1 MASEAEYWAARR
13 RALLEQME
21 ADEARLQEKL
31 ARVYKRQVAELERD
45 IAAYYQKYGR
55 DNVIQYRRLME
66 DLSAS
71 DRRLLMARMEDFA
84 AKYPQYAHLLPVRA
98 SIYRLNQLEGIQT
111 AMRIQQLEV
120 GAIEQSEL
128 DGHFEKLAMQAA
140 NLAAEEMG
148 FGTSF
153 YNIDSEVVADTV
165 GEAWSKGES
174 YSEII
179 WDNREK
185 LASYLNDDFA
195 KMIARGTP
203 YAECAAAL
211 ADRFVNVSSNCIKRL
226 VFTEGTFLF
235 NEAQAR
241 VHEKDF
247 GYYAISCADP
257 RACEVCRGLQAEQKR
272 NPARFEDRAPGVNF
286 PPMHPW
292 CRCSYTVEVADWD
305 AWIDDYV
312 AARGGDAATPSYAD
326 QLIGNAKAHEKE
338 ATALLKSME
347 RDDLR
352 LEGLD
357 FRIKGKGSLERK
369 IATDAASAGIS
380 QKQSSSMISDVLR
393 YTYVMPEESFVA
405 DYMSIVA
412 ALNDK
417 GYNVPVVKNTLKSE
431 NVSYRGVNTKVQAPD
446 GYLFELQFHTQ
457 RSFHVKEKVNHPLYE
472 RARLPQ
478 TPRKERDE
486 LMRQMVEN
494 SNSIST
500 PPRIEE
506 VR

>member
-13 RALLEQME
+13 KSLLEQME

-45 IAAYYQKYGR
+45 IAAYYQKYGH

-71 DRRLLMARMEDFA
+71 DRRLLMERMEDFA

-120 GAIEQSEL
+120 GAIEQAEL
-128 DGHFEKLAMQAA
+128 DGHFKAMAMNAA

-148 FGTSF
+148 FGSSF
-153 YNIDSEVVADTV
+153 YSIDSEVVADTV

-185 LASYLNDDFA
+185 LAAYLNDDFA
-195 KMIARGTP
+195 KMVARGTP

-211 ADRFVNVSSNCIKRL
+211 ADRFANVSANCIKRL

-241 VHEKDF
+241 VHDKDF
-247 GYYAISCADP
+247 EYYAISCADS
-257 RACEVCRGLQAEQKR
+257 RACEVCRGLQAEQKA
-272 NPARFEDRAPGVNF
+272 NPARYKDRAPGVNF

-312 AARGGDAATPSYAD
+312 AKRGGDSVTASMAEKAMRSFGYVSTLAAYAMAPKPPQRLD
-326 QLIGNAKAHEKE
+326 NIGRRNPVELDKAEYARVMSAINTNFH
-338 ATALLKSME
+338 A
-347 RDDLR
+347 RY
-352 LEGLD
+352 EGLD
-357 FRIKGKGSLERK
+357 FGFVRVDGDDGAFEYMFEIDGFGE
-369 IATDAASAGIS
+369 
-380 QKQSSSMISDVLR
+380 
-393 YTYVMPEESFVA
+393 YT
-405 DYMSIVA
+405 IVA
-412 ALNDK
+412 RREI
-417 GYNVPVVKNTLKSE
+417 P
-431 NVSYRGVNTKVQAPD
+431 
-446 GYLFELQFHTQ
+446 
-457 RSFHVKEKVNHPLYE
+457 
-472 RARLPQ
+472 
-478 TPRKERDE
+478 
-486 LMRQMVEN
+486 
-494 SNSIST
+494 
-500 PPRIEE
+500 
-506 VR
+506 